1 MQNLPCSQTLLSSLG
16 NTSPVPEFQMS
27 TFVAQ
32 SDFQAG
38 RYIGPTMMSS
48 MHLRVHRKASQTQFD
63 PSISQPC
70 CARAASVFYRCNAQH
85 SNTNP
90 CHYFDCKKYMSWWK
104 KGCTWD
110 DDSKLLDLFTFE
122 TYHVWPWFLS
132 RPSRWITSSRWSH
145 WSRGRVPT
153 VPTVPTW
160 PPWPNRT
167 TEHEHPDLPT
177 CDNVACEDA
186 GEPKT
191 WCIR

>member
-1 MQNLPCSQTLLSSLG
+1 
-16 NTSPVPEFQMS
+16 MS

-70 CARAASVFYRCNAQH
+70 CARAASVLYRCNAQH

-90 CHYFDCKKYMSWWK
+90 CHYFDCKKYISWWK

-122 TYHVWPWFLS
+122 TYHG
-132 RPSRWITSSRWSH
+132 
-145 WSRGRVPT
+145 RGFSPDLPDGSAVARVTGVGGGFQPFQ
-153 VPTVPTW
+153 PFQPAW

-167 TEHEHPDLPT
+167 TEHEHPDIPT

-191 WCIR
+191 WCFR